1 MKSPLSR
8 SLLQTNTNKKKGD
21 PSSANW
27 RSIPYMT
34 AKKTKFTSMKQLL
47 LLLVLFGI
55 EINAQSTSETL
66 LPENLKEM
74 SYNEYL
80 GFVKKY
86 HPLVKNANL
95 EISKAQANL
104 MMARGGFDPKL
115 ELDYN
120 QKQFQGTEYYSIL
133 NSSFKIPTWYGIEV
147 KAGFEDNEG
156 YYLNPQNK
164 TPSNGL
170 AALGISVPLGQG
182 LLINQRMADLQKAKI
197 QVKLSTA
204 EQKLEAIT
212 VLYDASIAYFNWK
225 KNYEEKLMYENYT
238 ANAQKRYDGI
248 ASLIEQGDKPAIDS
262 VEAGINVKSRLLA
275 LEDSKLK
282 LIKAKLELSNF
293 LWLEDNI
300 PLELSEAIIPE
311 KKLDLTIQETLKTN
325 DLANQDFSITNH
337 PKIESLQSKIDL
349 LTVDKKLKSNML
361 LPKIDVGYSYLAQP
375 NPSIPNNSDNYK
387 VGIDFYFPLFLR
399 KERGS
404 LKLAQYK
411 IQESEFSRDLE
422 KLQLTN
428 KINAQKTE
436 LVSLSKQQKL
446 VNKLVADYETMLKSE
461 ERLFTLGESSL
472 FLINSR
478 ENTLVSARLSQIA
491 LDNRFY
497 ASNSELYKIMANP
510 N

>member
-1 MKSPLSR
+1 
-8 SLLQTNTNKKKGD
+8 
-21 PSSANW
+21 
-27 RSIPYMT
+27 
-34 AKKTKFTSMKQLL
+34 MKQLL
-47 LLLVLFGI
+47 LLLVLLGI
-55 EINAQSTSETL
+55 GMNAQSNSEAL

-120 QKQFQGTEYYSIL
+120 KKQFQGTEYYSIL
-133 NSSFKIPTWYGIEV
+133 NSSFKIPTWYGIDI
-147 KAGFEDNEG
+147 KAGFEENEG

-164 TPSNGL
+164 TPNNGL
-170 AALGISVPLGQG
+170 TSLGISVPIGQG

-204 EQKLEAIT
+204 EQKLEAVA

-225 KNYEEKLMYENYT
+225 KNYEENLMYENYT
-238 ANAQKRYDGI
+238 VNAQKRYDGI
-248 ASLIEQGDKPAIDS
+248 ASLIRQGDKPAIDS
-262 VEAGINVKSRLLA
+262 VEAGINVKSRQLA

-282 LIKAKLELSNF
+282 LTKAKLELSNF
-293 LWLEDNI
+293 LWLENNI
-300 PLELSEAIIPE
+300 PLELAEAIIPE
-311 KKLDLTIQETLKTN
+311 KKLDLTIQQTLNTN
-325 DLANQDFSITNH
+325 DLMNQDFSITNH

-361 LPKIDVGYSYLAQP
+361 LPKIDVGYSYLAQL
-375 NPSIPNNSDNYK
+375 NPAIPNNSDNYK

-436 LVSLSKQQKL
+436 IFSLSKQQKL
-446 VNKLVADYETMLKSE
+446 VSKLVTDYETMLKSE

-478 ENTLVSARLSQIA
+478 ENSLVSARLSQIA

-497 ASNSELYKIMANP
+497 TSNSELYKIMANP